1 MKNFI
6 EKVYKTLAFYQG
18 EIIGALR
25 GLHFDMLSVEMHD
38 PVFVVGCSRAGTT
51 LVYKTLSES
60 RGLGSLHRETHD
72 FWAQLHPPAARQW
85 ISHEI
90 PPDLAND
97 QDRRLVDKLF
107 YTATGKTRFVD
118 KNNQN
123 GLSIPYLRGLYPDA
137 FFIYVKRH
145 PGDNIHSLIE
155 GWRRADTF
163 ATWSDQLPA
172 EVAIENGRF
181 RRWCFFLAEGWRDYL
196 TASIEEVCA
205 FQYREM
211 NQAILAARQAV
222 DPERWCEVRYESIL
236 DDPVETFRGIFTHCR
251 IPFDAHLERHC
262 SQVLENPYNA
272 FSKIGKEKWKSTEN
286 RDRIEKIL
294 PQVWPV
300 AQAMG
305 YRE

>member
-1 MKNFI
+1 MKDFI

-18 EIIGALR
+18 EMMGAVR
-25 GLHFDMLSVEMHD
+25 GLRFDAFSVETHD

-60 RGLGSLHRETHD
+60 RDLGSLHRETHD
-72 FWAQLHPPAARQW
+72 FWAQLHPPAERQW
-85 ISHEI
+85 ASHEI
-90 PPDLAND
+90 PEELAND

-107 YTATGKTRFVD
+107 YTTTGKTRFVD

-123 GLSIPYLRGLYPDA
+123 GLSIPYLRSLYPDA

-163 ATWSDQLPA
+163 ATWSDRLPA

-205 FQYREM
+205 FQYRKM
-211 NQAILAARQAV
+211 NQAILAARQTV

-272 FSKIGKEKWKSTEN
+272 FSTIGKEKWKSTGN
-286 RDRIEKIL
+286 RARIEKIL